1 MQKKQSE
8 VAASCYLFQKLQ
20 RSMKVTFFLL
30 LAFFL
35 QVSAKTY
42 SQQVKVSLEYE
53 NVELSKVLKALERQ
67 TNLYFFFNDRDLDT
81 RQKVSVSVK
90 NEALEDVLRELFD
103 GEYAWELVNN
113 MIVLKHQE
121 NPEVQAP
128 QEVKTFKLSGVV
140 KDEKGEALPG
150 VTILIKGTTLGT
162 STDIDGKY
170 AMALPEGQH
179 TLLFSMVGMET
190 KEYSLSATKDIE
202 VNIVMK
208 NDVAEMDEVVVTGI
222 FKKAKESYTG
232 AVTSVSKEDLKVF
245 KGQNLLQTLKNI
257 DVSINVAANNLAG
270 SNPNNLPQIN
280 IRGNS
285 SLPMSVEEYNQSANN
300 AVNTPLIILDGFE
313 ISLERLMDYNDE
325 EIESINILKD
335 AAATAIYGSRGSNGV
350 IVVITKQPEVGKL
363 RVNAEVG
370 MDFEVPDLT
379 SYDMLN
385 AAEKLQLEWDLGLYK
400 HESAASND
408 VWFKEAYAKRLRE
421 IAGGTDTDWLGK
433 PLRTG
438 VGSHYN
444 LRLEGGS
451 EEFRWSA
458 TAGYKDTRGAMKDS
472 YRKAFNGSLTL
483 MYKVK
488 NFTFKNYAS
497 YGVTKSKESKY
508 GNFSDYVKQ
517 QPYNAPYDEN
527 GKLIRMFDGFHKAYT
542 GYQNPLYDA
551 TLNSFDKAD
560 YRTLANNFSIEWQP
574 ITGLILRGQVGLSAT
589 DNTADKFLP
598 AEHST
603 FTDDEYYQSGEGFL
617 RRGTY
622 DYTTGRS
629 NTYSG
634 NITISYSKTFA
645 EKHQMYVGVDYAL
658 EGKSSQTYSIAA
670 EGFTEENV
678 NFLATARQYAKD
690 QGPTGGQSKSRR
702 LGLTGNVN
710 YIYDNRYYVD
720 FSARVD
726 GSSTF
731 GSEKKYAPFW
741 SAGIGWN
748 LHNEHFMEGFFA
760 NVLRLKASYGQT
772 GTQQGSNGA
781 NTLYKFL
788 TDNYYMNWTGA
799 ELQGL
804 GNPYLTWQKTDEFNF
819 GVEFGLWNSRFKGEF
834 NVYNKTTN
842 NLLSNMDMPHSMGF
856 SSYVDNVG
864 EVKNKGW
871 EASASVY
878 VIRDAERDINWMING
893 QLTYN
898 KNYVSKLSDA
908 IKTQNEAYL
917 QEDVDVSNLFY
928 EGRPQ
933 NGIYVVRSLGI
944 DPSNGREIFLD
955 KNGNRTDIWKA
966 SDKVYV
972 GQSDPRYRGIAS
984 TMFMWKGLTVNLS
997 MGFHWGGKVYNQ
1009 TIIDRVEVGRT
1020 TLMGQNV
1027 DARALYE
1034 RWQKP
1039 GDVVAFKGYSEYTTR
1054 ATSRFVMDD
1063 KVLELQ
1069 SASLQWKWDTDWV
1082 KKSLHAASVTFGV
1095 NISDLWHWSTVKMER
1110 GINYPFARNVQASI
1124 KFLF

>member
-1 MQKKQSE
+1 MKKNRSDQCS
-8 VAASCYLFQKLQ
+8 VCWHWQKLLMT
-20 RSMKVTFFLL
+20 MKLFVVCVLFFSLGLSARTMAQQERVTLNMKN
-30 LAFFL
+30 
-35 QVSAKTY
+35 VSFE
-42 SQQVKVSLEYE
+42 SLFNEIQ
-53 NVELSKVLKALERQ
+53 RQ
-67 TNLYFFFNDRDLDT
+67 TKLSFLFNHELVDHLG
-81 RQKVSVSVK
+81 KVSVKASEETVEK
-90 NEALEDVLRELFD
+90 VLNSLFD
-103 GEYAWELVNN
+103 KTAVTWTVQGN
-113 MIVLKHQE
+113 MIVVKEKAVQTPQQAEMVKVYGKVLDE
-121 NPEVQAP
+121 N
-128 QEVKTFKLSGVV
+128 GVP
-140 KDEKGEALPG
+140 LPG
-150 VTILIKGTTLGT
+150 ATILLKGTTLGT
-162 STDIDGKY
+162 SADVHGMYKMNVPRGEHI
-170 AMALPEGQH
+170 LV
-179 TLLFSMVGMET
+179 FSMIGMGS
-190 KEYSLSATKDIE
+190 KEVVFRTGHAVEAE
-202 VNIVMK
+202 VNAVLTP
-208 NDVAEMDEVVVTGI
+208 VASDMDEVVVTGI

-232 AVTSVSKEDLKVF
+232 AVTSVSKEDLKMY
-245 KGQNLLQTLKNI
+245 KGQNLLQTLKNV
-257 DVSINVAANNLAG
+257 DVSINMAMDNLNG

-285 SLPMSVEEYNQSANN
+285 SLPMSVKEYNQSADNS
-300 AVNTPLIILDGFE
+300 VNTPLIILDGFE
-313 ISLERLMDYNDE
+313 IALERLMDYNDE

-350 IVVITKQPEVGKL
+350 IVVVTKQPEVGKL
-363 RVNAEVG
+363 RVSAEVG
-370 MDFEVPDLT
+370 MDLEIPDLT
-379 SYDMLN
+379 SYNMLN

-400 HESAASND
+400 SDSPSND
-408 VWFKEAYAKRLRE
+408 VWFKEAYSKRLRE
-421 IAGGTDTDWLGK
+421 IAAGTDTDWLGK

-458 TAGYKDTRGAMKDS
+458 TAGYKDIRGAMKDS

-488 NFTFKNYAS
+488 NITFKNYAS
-497 YGVTKSKESKY
+497 YGVTKSQESKY
-508 GNFSDYVKQ
+508 GNFSEYVKQ

-527 GKLIRMFDGFHKAYT
+527 GKLIRMFDGFHANYT

-560 YRTLANNFSIEWQP
+560 YRTLTNNFSIEWQP
-574 ITGLILRGQVGLSAT
+574 LTGFIVRGQVGISAT

-598 AEHST
+598 AEHSK
-603 FTDDEYYQSGEGFL
+603 FTNDEYYQSGEGFL

-634 NITISYSKTFA
+634 NVTVSYSRTFA
-645 EKHQMYVGVDYAL
+645 DKHQVYAGVDYAL
-658 EGKSSQTYSIAA
+658 EGKSSYAYDISA
-670 EGFTEENV
+670 EGFTEEKV

-690 QGPTGGQSKSRR
+690 GGPAGSQAKSRR

-748 LHNEHFMEGFFA
+748 LHNEHFMEGFLA
-760 NVLRLKASYGQT
+760 NVLRLKVSYGQT
-772 GTQQGSNGA
+772 GIQQGSNGA

-819 GVEFGLWNSRFKGEF
+819 GVEFGLWNNRFKGEF
-834 NVYNKTTN
+834 NVYSKKTN

-856 SSYVDNVG
+856 SSFVDNVG
-864 EVKNKGW
+864 EVKNNGW

-878 VIRDAERDINWMING
+878 VMRDAERDINWMVSG
-893 QLTYN
+893 QLSYN
-898 KNYVSKLSDA
+898 KNYVSKLSEA
-908 IKTQNEAYL
+908 IKKQTESYL

-944 DPSNGREIFLD
+944 DPSNGKEIYLD

-984 TMFMWKGLTVNLS
+984 TMFMWKGLTFNLS

-1009 TIIDRVEVGRT
+1009 TIVDRVEVDRI
-1020 TLMGQNV
+1020 TLMAQNV

-1039 GDVVAFKGYSEYTTR
+1039 GDVVAFKGYNGIETR
-1054 ATSRFVMDD
+1054 ATSRFVMNDR
-1063 KVLELQ
+1063 VLELQ
-1069 SASLQWKWDTDWV
+1069 SASIQWKWDNDWV
-1082 KKSLHAASVTFGV
+1082 RKNLRATSVTFGV
-1095 NISDLWHWSTVKMER
+1095 NISDLWYWSSVKMER
-1110 GINYPFARNVQASI
+1110 GITYPFARNVQGSI